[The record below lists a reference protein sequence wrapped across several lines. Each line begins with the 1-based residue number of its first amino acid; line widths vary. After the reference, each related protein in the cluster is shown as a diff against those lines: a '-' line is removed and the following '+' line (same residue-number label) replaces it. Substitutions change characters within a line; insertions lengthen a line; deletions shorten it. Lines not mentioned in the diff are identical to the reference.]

1 MDIMEAMRLRHSVR
15 QYLDKPIEEEKLR
28 WLRQE
33 IDACSREWDL
43 HIQLVCEEPRAFG
56 GMIARYGRFSGVH
69 NYIALAGRRER
80 GLSERAGYYGER
92 LVLLAQSL
100 GLNTCWV
107 ALTFSKG
114 KCAAQ
119 LERGERLVCVV
130 ALGYG
135 TNQGVAHK
143 NRPLEKLY
151 RVDRPMPTWFLNG
164 LNAALLAPTA
174 INQQKFRFTLAGDT
188 VKAQSTGG
196 FFSKVDLGI
205 VRYHFELGAGTENF
219 TWADGFLA
227 PAAQEEAPPRESPA
241 EEPEGEEQ
249 EQEEKEA

>member
-15 QYLDKPIEEEKLR
+15 QYLDKPIEPEKLQR
-28 WLRQE
+28 LQEE
-33 IDACSREWDL
+33 IDACNREGGL
-43 HIQLVCEEPRAFG
+43 HIQLITDEVQAFG
-56 GMIARYGRFSGVH
+56 GMIARYGKFSGVH
-69 NYIALAGRRER
+69 HYIALVGQRAQ

-92 LVLLAQSL
+92 IVLLAQML

-114 KCAAQ
+114 KCRAELAS
-119 LERGERLVCVV
+119 GEKLVCVI

-143 NRPLEKLY
+143 NRPLERLY
-151 RVDRPMPTWFLNG
+151 RVDRPMPEWFLKG

-174 INQQKFRFTLAGDT
+174 INQQRFRFILSGDT
-188 VKAQSTGG
+188 VKAVSTGG

-205 VRYHFELGAGTENF
+205 VKYHFEVGAG
-219 TWADGFLA
+219 
-227 PAAQEEAPPRESPA
+227 REHFSGA
-241 EEPEGEEQ
+241 E
-249 EQEEKEA
+249 EEKES